1 MDAENAEREL
11 AFVKDIMQRTS
22 QRVDAHA
29 FHSVH
34 WGVIVLV
41 WYPLGNWFN
50 QQDMMSWYIGIS
62 VASLLVGAGLS
73 VWRGA
78 RVARNPRLAGGNTFV
93 SCQIARIAFAN
104 LIAGFVLSF
113 LAPATGLIAGANVPI
128 IWGLVYANIA
138 FTMGVVV
145 NRGDFLCSG
154 VLIFA
159 GVVAAMLLQQWNGY
173 ILGPTM
179 GLGMIVPGVRA
190 ERRLRELIEDEGA
203 QQQPV

>member
-1 MDAENAEREL
+1 MDSENAEREL

-50 QQDMMSWYIGIS
+50 QQNMMSWYIGIS

-113 LAPATGLIAGANVPI
+113 IAPATGLIAGANVPI
-128 IWGLVYANIA
+128 IWGLVYANMA
-138 FTMGVVV
+138 FMMGVAYSI
-145 NRGDFLCSG
+145 DFIISG
-154 VLIFA
+154 VFIFVGA
-159 GVVAAMLLQQWNGY
+159 LLAILMPAYNGY
-173 ILGPTM
+173 ILGPFM
-179 GLGMIVPGVRA
+179 GLGMIVPGLRA
-190 ERRLRELIEDEGA
+190 EARLRSLLSSD
-203 QQQPV
+203 PVPEPS